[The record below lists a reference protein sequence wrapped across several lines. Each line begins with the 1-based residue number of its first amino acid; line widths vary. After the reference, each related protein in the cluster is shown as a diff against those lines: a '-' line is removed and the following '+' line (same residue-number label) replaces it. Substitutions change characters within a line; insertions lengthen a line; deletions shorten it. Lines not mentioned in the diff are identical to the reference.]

1 MPYLSVQSQRL
12 HYGEHREDLQHQRI
26 PLVLV
31 HGAGMNMMNW
41 PPSLRRLPDHD
52 IYALDLPGHGR
63 SQGPG
68 RDSIGAYVEV
78 LSAWATAMQLP
89 AFVLAGHSMG
99 GAIAL
104 QFALRYPSRLAG
116 LVLVATD
123 ARLRVAPAILAN
135 VRTEPSLVAA
145 QLVEWVHGPRAGQE
159 QKRQYLRHLQAV
171 DLDVFYGD
179 WVACNAFDVREQL
192 PDCQTPTL
200 ILAGTL
206 DVMTPPRA
214 ATYLAEHIAGADLTW
229 FEGAGHMLM
238 LEQPETVIGAMVGF
252 MDRLRRV
259 S

>member
-1 MPYLSVQSQRL
+1 MPYLTIQSQRL
-12 HYGEHREDLQHQRI
+12 HFSEHRDGLQQQRI

-31 HGAGMNMMNW
+31 HGAGMNMMSW
-41 PPSLRRLPDHD
+41 PPGLRRLPNYDV
-52 IYALDLPGHGR
+52 YALDLPGHGR

-68 RDSIGAYVEV
+68 RDSISAYVEV

-89 AFVLAGHSMG
+89 TFVLAGHSMG

-104 QFALRYPSRLAG
+104 QFALRHPKRLAG
-116 LVLVATD
+116 LVLAATD

-135 VRTEPSLVAA
+135 VRTEPSQVAA
-145 QLVEWVHGPRAGQE
+145 QLVEWVHGPRASQE
-159 QKRQYLRHLQAV
+159 QKRQYLRHLQAI

-179 WVACNAFDVREQL
+179 WLACNAFDVREQL
-192 PDCQTPTL
+192 PGCQMPTL

-206 DVMTPPRA
+206 DVMTPPRSA
-214 ATYLAEHIAGADLTW
+214 SYLAEHIAGADLTW

-238 LEQPETVIGAMVGF
+238 LEQPEPVIGALVGF
-252 MDRLRRV
+252 MDRLRRP